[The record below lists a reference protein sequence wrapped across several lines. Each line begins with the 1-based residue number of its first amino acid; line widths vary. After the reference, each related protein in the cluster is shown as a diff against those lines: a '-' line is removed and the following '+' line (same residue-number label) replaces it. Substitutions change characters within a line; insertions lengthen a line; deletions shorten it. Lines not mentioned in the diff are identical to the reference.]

1 MDASWRL
8 GGYDEADF
16 AVMLGAAFC
25 IGHYFFF
32 PCRLRA
38 CSTVIFWRTNPGSNA
53 ADD

>member
-25 IGHYFFF
+25 NSHYFFF

-38 CSTVIFWRTNPGSNA
+38 CSTVIFWWTNPGSNA